1 VKRPTLRAIG
11 WIVRSICSAS
21 SRVGARISAFGLRPN
36 ARRLPAWLRST
47 ASTSG
52 APNAMV
58 LPEPVRPRASTSL
71 PARIGA
77 IVAAWIGN
85 GAAAP
90 SSARVRTMLSPRP
103 RLEKLT
109 SATSSA
115 CTACACSFSCTT
127 SACSS

>member
-1 VKRPTLRAIG
+1 VNRPTLRAIG

-36 ARRLPAWLRST
+36 SRRLPAWLRRILDQRR
-47 ASTSG
+47 AERDRLARAG
-52 APNAMV
+52 AAAGEHV
-58 LPEPVRPRASTSL
+58 LALEDR
-71 PARIGA
+71 A

-90 SSARVRTMLSPRP
+90 RSASARTMLSPRP
-103 RLEKLT
+103 RLTERHIGDLFGLDGL
-109 SATSSA
+109 
-115 CTACACSFSCTT
+115 ACSFSCTV